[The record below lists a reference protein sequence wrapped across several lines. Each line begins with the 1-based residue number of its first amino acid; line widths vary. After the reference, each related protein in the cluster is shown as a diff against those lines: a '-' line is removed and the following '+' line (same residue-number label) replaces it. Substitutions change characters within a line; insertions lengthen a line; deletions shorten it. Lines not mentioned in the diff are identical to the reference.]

1 MRFDDPYQIHKS
13 RGALCACSERHMI
26 CQEACVLC
34 EMRAVAS
41 SPVHINRSI
50 FYIYDPLRPRQKA
63 AHRSRARD
71 DQKNQ
76 IGALSTRT
84 RMNRKKGRNVHA
96 SHNDHDV
103 RTKNI
108 TDMPGYRDRPL
119 SYAIRRE
126 STRRA
131 LQNRSKDHDSNA
143 REPRINSNP
152 LFLAEEARLRLND
165 Q

>member
-50 FYIYDPLRPRQKA
+50 FDIYDPLRPRQKA

-84 RMNRKKGRNVHA
+84 RIERKAATFTRAITTTTYELRILPSCLVIETGRPVMPSEGSPPDGRYKIGRKTTTVMRGNPA
-96 SHNDHDV
+96 SIQTPSFWL
-103 RTKNI
+103 RK
-108 TDMPGYRDRPL
+108 PG
-119 SYAIRRE
+119 
-126 STRRA
+126 
-131 LQNRSKDHDSNA
+131 
-143 REPRINSNP
+143 
-152 LFLAEEARLRLND
+152 
-165 Q
+165 